1 MSRPRV
7 TLADPRVPELIRLYE
22 SGLSIPSAA
31 RRVKLGAGR
40 ASQLL
45 RQSGVAVRVSEPW
58 PAERLSVMRS
68 LRRAGK
74 NWAAVGAALGCLPDT
89 ARKMYQKHIAPAD
102 RAEDQVHVPPPHTVI
117 GPTTERPA
125 TLAQRVA
132 AEVKRLGAVVLLQHR
147 GRLVTAV
154 PGSAVAE
161 AAEDEGAVV
170 ATYVEGV
177 EREWIE
183 ADIAEVCL

>member
-40 ASQLL
+40 AAQLL
-45 RQSGVAVRVSEPW
+45 RQSGVTVRVSEPW
-58 PAERLSVMRS
+58 PAERLAVMRS

-74 NWAAVGAALGCLPDT
+74 NWAAIGAALGCLPDT
-89 ARKMYQKHIAPAD
+89 ARKMYQKHIAPVD

-117 GPTTERPA
+117 GPMTERPA

-132 AEVKRLGAVVLLQHR
+132 AEVERLGAVVLLQHR
-147 GRLVTAV
+147 GRYITAV
-154 PGSAVAE
+154 PGSAVAQ
-161 AAEDEGAVV
+161 AAEVDRAVVGTYVDGVEPSWIAEDIEGAC
-170 ATYVEGV
+170 A
-177 EREWIE
+177 
-183 ADIAEVCL
+183 